1 MALLPFPF
9 KACGIGA
16 RSAPGPSLSP
26 LSALSPSLPRCL
38 CSWGFPDAP
47 SANLHTV
54 CSSLGLSDLQTHSQ
68 WPLDRSQ
75 DARRE
80 NTHLQSGS
88 RCLCTDPLFV
98 PSALGEGEHC
108 ALTSWWFLR
117 FVPKPRL
124 PHSSQLACFLLL
136 QSLHSGLSIIASCS
150 FLIVL
155 LCLLPCLIPASPSV
169 VAQNQFSRW

>member
-1 MALLPFPF
+1 MLSQVTASKELAGKQVALLPFLF
-9 KACGIGA
+9 KAFGIGA
-16 RSAPGPSLSP
+16 RSAPGPSLGP
-26 LSALSPSLPRCL
+26 LSALSPSLQQCL

-88 RCLCTDPLFV
+88 RCLCTYPLFV

-108 ALTSWWFLR
+108 ALTSWWFLHALSPSPG
-117 FVPKPRL
+117 F
-124 PHSSQLACFLLL
+124 HTLL
-136 QSLHSGLSIIASCS
+136 SW
-150 FLIVL
+150 
-155 LCLLPCLIPASPSV
+155 PAS
-169 VAQNQFSRW
+169 FSFSLCIQDFQ